1 MTTNLLL
8 FVVAFFVI
16 AITARAVARSHGSRM
31 TSAIRLV
38 VALLMIMWL
47 LHSIDIAKDTFDPVV
62 RPTNRFFS
70 IFDVK
75 EVEPPGD
82 RE

>member
-16 AITARAVARSHGSRM
+16 AITDRAVARSHGSRI

-38 VALLMIMWL
+38 VALFMIMWL
-47 LHSIDIAKDTFDPVV
+47 LHSVDVAKDTFDPVI
-62 RPTNRFFS
+62 RPINRFCSALFE
-70 IFDVK
+70 D
-75 EVEPPGD
+75 VEPRAG
-82 RE
+82 RK